1 MMQKTHKMGGGFP
14 TITPDS
20 NELADEEVVEVT
32 QSVETRENQVIDEFI
47 MSEIYEAL
55 QIHLN

>member
-1 MMQKTHKMGGGFP
+1 MGGCFP

-20 NELADEEVVEVT
+20 NEFADEVVEVA
-32 QSVETRENQVIDEFI
+32 QSVMTEETRENQVIDEFI

-55 QIHLN
+55 LIHLN

>member
-20 NELADEEVVEVT
+20 NELADEVVEVT
-32 QSVETRENQVIDEFI
+32 QSVETREN
-47 MSEIYEAL
+47 
-55 QIHLN
+55 